1 MRNIFIISGPSGAGE
16 DSIISGLS
24 KRFPLERIITTT
36 TRQMRPGESQ
46 GDPYYF
52 ISIDEFKK
60 RLDNGEFVEYAQQYN
75 GNFYGVTKD
84 EIGRVAQSGKI
95 GTWKIEYKGVE
106 AAKKLF
112 PQIVAIFI
120 NAPSLEILEKRI
132 RRRDDV
138 SEEYIRER
146 MEYTKEWL
154 RHTDIYD
161 EHVINEEGKL
171 DEAVEKIAAIIRR
184 NASREIIGN

>member
-16 DSIISGLS
+16 DSIINGLS
-24 KRFPLERIITTT
+24 ELFPLERIVTTT
-36 TRQMRPGESQ
+36 TRSMRPGESQ

-52 ISIDEFKK
+52 VSVDEFKK

-75 GNFYGVTKD
+75 GNLYGVTKE
-84 EIGRVAQSGKI
+84 EIERVAHSGKI

-106 AAKKLF
+106 VAKKLF
-112 PQIVAIFI
+112 PEIVAIFV
-120 NAPSLEILEKRI
+120 NAPSLEILESRI
-132 RRRDDV
+132 RRRDNV

-154 RHTDIYD
+154 KHTDSYD

-171 DEAVEKIAAIIRR
+171 KEAVAQVATIIRKT
-184 NASREIIGN
+184 APREIVGN